1 MPFVGLGLHIIIA
14 IFFAIH
20 ALRNGRQIYWLLI
33 LFSFP
38 LLGSV
43 VYFFA
48 EYLPSSNMERGV
60 KQASSK
66 AIQLLDPERELREA
80 RNDFDLTPTVQNRMR
95 LAAALDNA
103 GEYQEA
109 VTQFDACLGGP
120 FANDPEVNLGAA
132 RAKFHVHQSEQAI
145 KLLLN
150 LRENHKE
157 FRQEQLSILL
167 AQCYADVNHHEKSKE
182 EFEFATTNFGSA
194 ESRLQYAIWAANS
207 GDIQTA
213 RALKEILDKDWS
225 RWNKHSKSIHREL
238 FNAMNNAIENHPN

>member
-20 ALRNGRQIYWLLI
+20 ALRNGRQMYWLLI

-38 LLGSV
+38 LLGSI

-66 AIQLLDPERELREA
+66 ALQLLDPEKELREA
-80 RNDFDLTPTVQNRMR
+80 RNAFDLTPTVQNRMR

-103 GEYQEA
+103 GEYLEA
-109 VTQFDACLGGP
+109 VEQFDACLGGP

-132 RAKFHVHQSEQAI
+132 KAKFHVHQSEEAI
-145 KLLLN
+145 KLLLH
-150 LRENHKE
+150 LREHHKD

-167 AQCYADVNHHEKSKE
+167 AQCYADINNHEKAKE

-194 ESRLQYAIWAANS
+194 ESRLHYAIWCANT
-207 GDIQTA
+207 GDMHTA
-213 RALKEILDKDWS
+213 QALKEVLDKDWG
-225 RWNKHSKSIHREL
+225 RWNKHSRNIHRAL
-238 FNAMNNAIENHPN
+238 FNTMNSAIEKHH